1 MSDKILIIPIEILYR
16 DLDSRLLITL
26 EAIKRNYTV
35 LLGEHDFIRNNIT
48 EIPRGIYLDKS
59 LAANKE
65 AFFKYIISQGFK
77 LVSTDE
83 ECFMSYN
90 NTYRYLNVRHS
101 KNNLDICDYF
111 FASTKYEHNLLC
123 EYYNDFK
130 DKIKLTGN
138 PRVNIWKSKDK
149 QLLFNDELN
158 YINKYNEFILI
169 PTNFGYPHMS
179 GNESFLYNQAKLYG
193 SLNTVGDEYIWK
205 EKRKYKKRNYEAFL
219 ELIDFLK
226 HNLNKQKIIVRP
238 HPAENLNHW
247 KRIEDNNKIFVEYKY
262 AVSPWIYRCKAMIHN
277 SCTTGIEG
285 YLNGV
290 RTISYLPYT
299 YNEDVKHIS
308 NKLSRIVH
316 NKEETIIALNDRMTN
331 SSVNEETLNEIN
343 IAENNYSN
351 IMDHIDNIKLECDFS
366 INLKNLNNV
375 DCKITDKKISGFNVN
390 LIMEKLKTIEKIFNF
405 KLQTLNIRKLHE
417 KLFHI
422 K

>member
-1 MSDKILIIPIEILYR
+1 MMSDKILIIPIEILYR

-65 AFFKYIISQGFK
+65 PFFKYIVSQGFK

-111 FASTKYEHNLLC
+111 FASTKFEYNLIC
-123 EYYNDFK
+123 EYYKDFK
-130 DKIKLTGN
+130 EKIKLTGN

-149 QLLFNDELN
+149 QLLFKDELN
-158 YINKYNEFILI
+158 YIKKYDDFILI

-179 GNESFLYNQAKLYG
+179 GSESFLYDQAKRYG
-193 SLNTVGDEYIWK
+193 SLNTVGDEYVWK
-205 EKRKYKKRNYEAFL
+205 EKRKYKKRNYDAFL
-219 ELIDFLK
+219 ELIDYL
-226 HNLNKQKIIVRP
+226 KQKFKKYKIVVRP
-238 HPAENLNHW
+238 HPSEDLNNW
-247 KRIEDNNKIFVEYKY
+247 KRIEDNKKIFVEYKY
-262 AVSPWIYRCKAMIHN
+262 SVSPWIYLCKSMIHN

-285 YLNGV
+285 YLNGIK
-290 RTISYLPYT
+290 TISYLPYT
-299 YNEDVKHIS
+299 YNEDVNHIS

-316 NKEETIIALNDRMTN
+316 NKEETLTALNDNKTN
-331 SSVNEETLNEIN
+331 TAVNEDILNEIN
-343 IAENNYSN
+343 IGENNYSN
-351 IMDHIDNIKLECDFS
+351 IMNYIDNIKIKCDFS
-366 INLKNLNNV
+366 INLKKLNNV
-375 DCKITDKKISGFNVN
+375 DSKIIDKKINGFNIN
-390 LIMEKLKTIEKIFNF
+390 LIMEKLKTLENIFNF
-405 KLQTLNIRKLHE
+405 KL
-417 KLFHI
+417 
-422 K
+422 